1 MLSLSQIRNFYP
13 GASQDTQTSIHLLK
27 EYIELMTLNFLS
39 SSKYIGKLS
48 FIGGTNLRL
57 VKGIDRFSE
66 DLDFDCKNLGNEEF
80 MTMTDDVIRFLQRSG
95 LPAVAKDKESDK
107 LSAMRRT
114 ISFPEYLF
122 SIGLASQA
130 ERDRKFILKIEA
142 QDQGI
147 EYERVNSTI
156 ISDGFHFQFPTPS
169 DSTLCAMKCAT
180 VLSRGKGRDFYDT
193 LFLLQLAQPD
203 YEYLEAHNG
212 IKDSAMLKE
221 AMLSRLSAIDLSM
234 KAKDFK
240 FLAFDADK
248 ASIILNFK
256 ESFLQLLQ

>member
-13 GASQDTQTSIHLLK
+13 GAPQDTQTSIHLLK

-80 MTMTDDVIRFLQRSG
+80 MAMTDDVIRFLQRSG

-114 ISFPEYLF
+114 ISFCC
-122 SIGLASQA
+122 
-130 ERDRKFILKIEA
+130 
-142 QDQGI
+142 
-147 EYERVNSTI
+147 NS
-156 ISDGFHFQFPTPS
+156 PS
-169 DSTLCAMKCAT
+169 RTTSTLRPIM
-180 VLSRGKGRDFYDT
+180 V
-193 LFLLQLAQPD
+193 
-203 YEYLEAHNG
+203 
-212 IKDSAMLKE
+212 
-221 AMLSRLSAIDLSM
+221 
-234 KAKDFK
+234 
-240 FLAFDADK
+240 
-248 ASIILNFK
+248 
-256 ESFLQLLQ
+256 